1 MSTSEYDSYRPPEPE
16 GGRKKRRRGGRG
28 GPGSGRGSGG
38 QGGSGGG
45 WQNPGADGGREMPMV
60 EDVEFTSYYGRPI
73 VKPPPW
79 GHEISLYLFLGGLA
93 GGSTL
98 LGLGSQLSDRP
109 GMRAA
114 TRLTAITATAVG
126 GAALVKDLGRPERF
140 INMMRVVKVSSPMS
154 LGTWI
159 LSGFG
164 VGAGIT
170 SVIEV
175 DRLTRE
181 KLIPLGPF
189 RKLLHALELPT
200 ALESALFA
208 TPLAAYTAVLLGD
221 TAVPTWNAAGRNG
234 LPYVFV
240 SSASLAAGGAAMA
253 LSPVREAEPARLLA
267 LMGSAG
273 DMYAMS
279 QMKKRMHPVE
289 VEPMEDGE
297 PGHKLHRAEKLLIA
311 GAIGAAV
318 VEVGAR
324 VFAKKL
330 GSRTGD
336 KALGVAKGA
345 AKGAASGL
353 VSGVASLK
361 GAGVVKA
368 AASGAAGR
376 VAASGAATVAA
387 NKAGRS
393 WKTRT
398 LLRTLSV
405 VSGAALAAASAYTRF
420 GVLEAGIESTKDPRH
435 VIEPQRARLAERRAR
450 GITDDSI
457 TTA

>member
-1 MSTSEYDSYRPPEPE
+1 
-16 GGRKKRRRGGRG
+16 
-28 GPGSGRGSGG
+28 
-38 QGGSGGG
+38 
-45 WQNPGADGGREMPMV
+45 
-60 EDVEFTSYYGRPI
+60 
-73 VKPPPW
+73 
-79 GHEISLYLFLGGLA
+79 
-93 GGSTL
+93 
-98 LGLGSQLSDRP
+98 
-109 GMRAA
+109 MRAA

-189 RKLLHALELPT
+189 RKPLHALEPPA

-368 AASGAAGR
+368 APSGAAGR

>member
-1 MSTSEYDSYRPPEPE
+1 
-16 GGRKKRRRGGRG
+16 
-28 GPGSGRGSGG
+28 
-38 QGGSGGG
+38 
-45 WQNPGADGGREMPMV
+45 
-60 EDVEFTSYYGRPI
+60 
-73 VKPPPW
+73 
-79 GHEISLYLFLGGLA
+79 
-93 GGSTL
+93 
-98 LGLGSQLSDRP
+98 
-109 GMRAA
+109 
-114 TRLTAITATAVG
+114 
-126 GAALVKDLGRPERF
+126 
-140 INMMRVVKVSSPMS
+140 
-154 LGTWI
+154 
-159 LSGFG
+159 
-164 VGAGIT
+164 
-170 SVIEV
+170 
-175 DRLTRE
+175 
-181 KLIPLGPF
+181 
-189 RKLLHALELPT
+189 
-200 ALESALFA
+200 
-208 TPLAAYTAVLLGD
+208 
-221 TAVPTWNAAGRNG
+221 WNAAGRNG

-253 LSPVREAEPARLLA
+253 LSPVREAEPDRLLA

-273 DMYAMS
+273 DMYAMA
-279 QMKKRMHPVE
+279 QMKKPMHPVE

-353 VSGVASLK
+353 VSGVASRK
-361 GAGVVKA
+361 GAAVVKA
-368 AASGAAGR
+368 AASGAAWG

-398 LLRTLSV
+398 LLRTLSG
-405 VSGAALAAASAYTRF
+405 VSGAALAAASAYPRF

-435 VIEPQRARLAERRAR
+435 VIEPQRARIAERRAR
-450 GITDDSI
+450 GNTDDSI

>member
-1 MSTSEYDSYRPPEPE
+1 
-16 GGRKKRRRGGRG
+16 
-28 GPGSGRGSGG
+28 
-38 QGGSGGG
+38 
-45 WQNPGADGGREMPMV
+45 MV

-73 VKPPPW
+73 VKAPPW
-79 GHEISLYLFLGGLA
+79 GHEIALYLFLGGLA

-98 LGLGSQLSDRP
+98 LGLGAQFTDRP
-109 GMRAA
+109 GLRIASRM
-114 TRLTAITATAVG
+114 TAITATGVG
-126 GAALVKDLGRPERF
+126 GAALVADLGRPERF

-164 VGAGIT
+164 VGAGVT
-170 SVIEV
+170 FAVEL
-175 DRLTRE
+175 DRVTGE
-181 KLIPLGPF
+181 KLLPLGPL
-189 RKLLHALELPT
+189 RRLLHAMETPA

-253 LSPVREAEPARLLA
+253 LAPVREAGPARLLA
-267 LMGSAG
+267 LMGAAG
-273 DMYAMS
+273 DVVAMDR
-279 QMKKRMHPVE
+279 MKKRMHPAE
-289 VEPMEDGE
+289 VDPMKEGE

-311 GAIGAAV
+311 GAVGAAA

-330 GSRTGD
+330 GG
-336 KALGVAKGA
+336 GVGSV
-345 AKGAASGL
+345 GRSGSSAGFG
-353 VSGVASLK
+353 SG
-361 GAGVVKA
+361 
-368 AASGAAGR
+368 SGR
-376 VAASGAATVAA
+376 
-387 NKAGRS
+387 RS
-393 WKTRT
+393 WKTRAA
-398 LLRTLSV
+398 LRAVSI

-420 GVLEAGIESTKDPRH
+420 GMLEAGIDSTKDPRH
-435 VIEPQRARLAERRAR
+435 VVEPQRARLEERRAA

-457 TTA
+457 TTGV

>member
-1 MSTSEYDSYRPPEPE
+1 MSSSVYDSYRPPEPE

-28 GPGSGRGSGG
+28 GSGGSGSGG
-38 QGGSGGG
+38 QGSGSGGSGGG
-45 WQNPGADGGREMPMV
+45 WQNRGADGGREMPMV

-98 LGLGSQLSDRP
+98 LGLGAQLTDRP
-109 GMRAA
+109 GMRTA
-114 TRLTAITATAVG
+114 TRLTAIGATALG

-164 VGAGIT
+164 VGAGVT

-175 DRLTRE
+175 DRLTKE
-181 KLIPLGPF
+181 ILPLGPL
-189 RKLLHALELPT
+189 RKVLHALELPA

-234 LPYVFV
+234 LPFVFV

-273 DMYAMS
+273 DLYAMS
-279 QMKKRMHPVE
+279 RMKKGMHPVE
-289 VEPMEDGE
+289 VEPMEEGE

-324 VFAKKL
+324 IFAKKL
-330 GSRTGD
+330 GTRTGD
-336 KALGVAKGA
+336 KALRGVKGVAKTA
-345 AKGAASGL
+345 AT
-353 VSGVASLK
+353 GVAGLT
-361 GAGVVKA
+361 
-368 AASGAAGR
+368 ASGAAQALAKGVAGR
-376 VAASGAATVAA
+376 AVASGAATVAA

-393 WKTRT
+393 WKTRA

-405 VSGAALAAASAYTRF
+405 VSGTALAAASAYTRF
-420 GVLEAGIESTKDPRH
+420 GMLEAGIDSTKDPRY
-435 VIEPQRARLAERRAR
+435 VIEPQRARLEERRAQ

-457 TTA
+457 TTGW